1 MYMPQDLVRRNKHT
15 AWCYRSKA
23 KLVWVLSF
31 VLAPYTHILSQATHK
46 TDAHRFIESVMP
58 GLLKQSH
65 SQQAAEV
72 QEPSGILPC
81 LVNGPVVI
89 AESSYVSGLVVLA
102 EPPCQSSPD
111 CIGIGAASNVD
122 GVLITSAPGLTC
134 HHLLALSSK

>member
-58 GLLKQSH
+58 RLLEQSH

-89 AESSYVSGLVVLA
+89 AESSFVSGLVVLA
-102 EPPCQSSPD
+102 ESLVSRPPT
-111 CIGIGAASNVD
+111 V
-122 GVLITSAPGLTC
+122 
-134 HHLLALSSK
+134 LALLQLHM